1 MQGFSQVN
9 AGDYFPQES
18 ANQIANAYSR
28 IGMAQAQIE
37 NRQEEKAQ
45 REKEAKK
52 RRLMTGLMLAGAL
65 GGHGA
70 AAILKSPTATAITGG
85 LNTTGLSQATGT
97 SNAATMQEIARIG
110 ATTAAGAS
118 GAGAGGGFMS
128 GLSTF
133 GQGALSGITGGS
145 SAAGT
150 GGVAGALGTTG
161 DILGRMGTSMLMNEV
176 TGGGGRGSAGASAG
190 QAAMGAIGSYLQE
203 SQAANK
209 STRILEGTL
218 KDPVVREA
226 LYPGV
231 KQEQV
236 DALLKYKDAAF
247 GKIEGAQFLQQALPM
262 LSRAGA
268 GNVDFSRQLQ
278 MQDKRNE
285 PTYARG
291 IAELAGSRGGGGGVV
306 MPSVEEEEPV
316 DFTQF
321 GGLPARPRKTQ
332 DFFGLWR
339 GVPYRA
345 PGQ

>member
-37 NRQEEKAQ
+37 NRQEEEAQ

-70 AAILKSPTATAITGG
+70 AKILKSPTATAITGG

-262 LSRAGA
+262 LSRTSA
-268 GNVDFSRQLQ
+268 GNVDFSRQMQ
-278 MQDKRNE
+278 MQGLRNE

-291 IAELAGSRGGGGGVV
+291 IAELAGSRGGGAG
-306 MPSVEEEEPV
+306 MMLPLAEPT
-316 DFTQF
+316 DFTQY
-321 GGLPARPRKTQ
+321 GGVRSALPQNQ
-332 DFFGLWR
+332 DYTGAWM
-339 GVPYRA
+339 GIPYK
-345 PGQ
+345 

>member
-9 AGDYFPQES
+9 AGDYFPQEA

-28 IGMAQAQIE
+28 MGMAQAQIQ
-37 NRQEEKAQ
+37 NRQEEEAR

-85 LNTTGLSQATGT
+85 LNTAGLSQATGT

-110 ATTAAGAS
+110 ATTAAGAA
-118 GAGAGGGFMS
+118 GAGGGGGFMS

-150 GGVAGALGTTG
+150 GGAAGALGTTG
-161 DILGRMGTSMLMNEV
+161 DILGRMGTRMLMNEA
-176 TGGGGRGSAGASAG
+176 TGGGGSAGESAG

-247 GKIEGAQFLQQALPM
+247 GKIEGAQYLQQALPM
-262 LSRAGA
+262 LARSAT
-268 GNVDFSRQLQ
+268 GNVEFDRQMQLQ
-278 MQDKRNE
+278 RLRNAPAMQRM
-285 PTYARG
+285 G
-291 IAELAGSRGGGGGVV
+291 VGGGGG
-306 MPSVEEEEPV
+306 ENYGGA
-316 DFTQF
+316 F
-321 GGLPARPRKTQ
+321 GAILK
-332 DFFGLWR
+332 
-339 GVPYRA
+339 
-345 PGQ
+345 

>member
-9 AGDYFPQES
+9 AGNYYPEE
-18 ANQIANAYSR
+18 IARDITSAYSR
-28 IGMAQAQIE
+28 MGMAQAQIE
-37 NRQEEKAQ
+37 NKKEEEAR

-52 RRLMTGLMLAGAL
+52 RRLMTGLILAGAL

-85 LNTTGLSQATGT
+85 LNTAGLSTATGT

-161 DILGRMGTSMLMNEV
+161 DILGRMGTNMLMNEV
-176 TGGGGRGSAGASAG
+176 VSGGERGGAGASVG
-190 QAAMGAIGSYLQE
+190 QAAMSALGSYLQE
-203 SQAANK
+203 TQAANK
-209 STRILEGTL
+209 SSRILEGTL
-218 KDPVVREA
+218 KDPTIREA
-226 LYPGV
+226 LYPGIN
-231 KQEQV
+231 QEQA
-236 DALLKYKDAAF
+236 DALLKYK
-247 GKIEGAQFLQQALPM
+247 GTLGTIEGAQYLQQTLPM
-262 LSRAGA
+262 LSRVGA
-268 GNVDFSRQLQ
+268 GNVDFQRQMAMINL
-278 MQDKRNE
+278 RNE

-291 IAELAGSRGGGGGVV
+291 IAELAATRGGGGGVV
-306 MPSVEEEEPV
+306 MPSVEQEEPA
-316 DFTQF
+316 DFTLY
-321 GGLPARPRKTQ
+321 GGVRARPRQTQ
-332 DFFGLWR
+332 DYSGEWR
-339 GVPYRA
+339 GIPYRA

>member
-37 NRQEEKAQ
+37 NRQEEETR

-52 RRLMTGLMLAGAL
+52 RRLITGLILAGAA

-70 AAILKSPTATAITGG
+70 AAILKSKGATALAGG
-85 LNTTGLSQATGT
+85 LNTAGLSTATGT

-133 GQGALSGITGGS
+133 GQGALSGLTGGS

-150 GGVAGALGTTG
+150 GGAAGALGTTG
-161 DILGRMGTSMLMNEV
+161 DMLGRMGTSMLMNEAM
-176 TGGGGRGSAGASAG
+176 GGGGSAGESAG
-190 QAAMGAIGSYLQE
+190 KAAIGAIGSYLQE

-247 GKIEGAQFLQQALPM
+247 GKIEGAQFLQQTLPM
-262 LSRAGA
+262 LSRVGA
-268 GNVDFSRQLQ
+268 GNVDFDRQLQ
-278 MQDKRNE
+278 LQRLRNAPAMQRM
-285 PTYARG
+285 
-291 IAELAGSRGGGGGVV
+291 GGGGQGGVDYG
-306 MPSVEEEEPV
+306 SIL
-316 DFTQF
+316 DSI
-321 GGLPARPRKTQ
+321 LK
-332 DFFGLWR
+332 
-339 GVPYRA
+339 
-345 PGQ
+345 

>member
-1 MQGFSQVN
+1 MKKLSQVN
-9 AGDYFPQES
+9 PGQYYPTE
-18 ANQIANAYSR
+18 IARDITNAYSR
-28 IGMAQAQIE
+28 MGMAQGMLE
-37 NRQEEKAQ
+37 NKREQEE
-45 REKEAKK
+45 REKKEAKK
-52 RRLMTGLMLAGAL
+52 RRLMTGLVLAGAL

-85 LNTTGLSQATGT
+85 LNTAGLSQATGT

-150 GGVAGALGTTG
+150 GGAAGALGTTG
-161 DILGRMGTSMLMNEV
+161 NILGRIGTSMLMNEAS
-176 TGGGGRGSAGASAG
+176 GGGNEGAAQS
-190 QAAMGAIGSYLQE
+190 AMGAIGSYLQE

-218 KDPVVREA
+218 KDPMVREA

-247 GKIEGAQFLQQALPM
+247 GTIEGAQFLQQALPM
-262 LSRAGA
+262 LSRTSA
-268 GNVDFSRQLQ
+268 GNVDFSRQMQ
-278 MQDKRNE
+278 MQGLRNE

-291 IAELAGSRGGGGGVV
+291 LAELASSRGGGGGVV
-306 MPSVEEEEPV
+306 LPPVQEEEPA
-316 DFTQF
+316 DFTLF
-321 GGLPARPRKTQ
+321 GGVRARPRQTQ
-332 DFFGLWR
+332 DFSGEWR
-339 GVPYRA
+339 GIPYRA